1 MRHLHLC
8 VLSLALLGV
17 AGGALA
23 QDLPDAQAVEKL
35 LYQTGPRATAVAV
48 TNAEVISPAEAE
60 GLKALNAQ
68 LPYYSAV
75 AISPDEGL
83 QSTSVAITAGFH
95 DGESAARAAIEA
107 CNKARKRESKPCL
120 VVAYVLPRG
129 YDGVRAVMMSTSATD
144 AFRDSYKRAPAPKA
158 FALSAAT
165 GKWGAATA
173 AGSGEAARADALASC
188 TNAGGT
194 DCRVVTAE

>member
-1 MRHLHLC
+1 MRPLFVT
-8 VLSLALLGV
+8 VLSLALSAA

-23 QDLPDAQAVEKL
+23 QNLPDARAAEAL

-48 TNAEVISPAEAE
+48 TNAEALSAAEAE
-60 GLKALNAQ
+60 GLKGLNVQ

-95 DGESAARAAIEA
+95 DGENAARAAIEA
-107 CNKARKRESKPCL
+107 CNKARKRDSRPCV

-129 YDGVRAVMMSTSATD
+129 YDGVRAVMMSTAATE
-144 AFRDSYKRAPAPKA
+144 AFRDSYRRAPAPKA

-165 GKWGAATA
+165 GKWGTATA
-173 AGSGEAARADALASC
+173 AASPEAARADALAAC
-188 TNAGGT
+188 TGAGGT